1 MKNNSPRI
9 ELECKNRMLLFQN
22 ESSENFSRLFAIKF
36 NKVFCYKGFAVVVA
50 AGVDVDSL
58 LLLLLLLVDFAA
70 RKRY

>member
-1 MKNNSPRI
+1 M
-9 ELECKNRMLLFQN
+9 
-22 ESSENFSRLFAIKF
+22 NFSRLFAIKF
-36 NKVFCYKGFAVVVA
+36 NKVFCYKGFAVAA

>member
-1 MKNNSPRI
+1 M
-9 ELECKNRMLLFQN
+9 
-22 ESSENFSRLFAIKF
+22 NFSRLFAIKF
-36 NKVFCYKGFAVVVA
+36 NKVFCYKGFAVVAA